1 MQITRAVVQ
10 SSRATT
16 NAGAVVDYASATA
29 YTENGACTAVA
40 KDACTFSILVCPA
53 AQRHSSLVRSIDN
66 ILNRHVMYN
75 VQHELSCPSDKCT
88 DTWPRLRAFGSHL
101 GHGSVL
107 APIRSK
113 ARTVPH
119 LTLNTRLIRPE
130 HVLYAG

>member
-16 NAGAVVDYASATA
+16 NTGAVVDYASATA

-40 KDACTFSILVCPA
+40 KDACTFSI
-53 AQRHSSLVRSIDN
+53 LVRSIDN

-88 DTWPRLRAFGSHL
+88 DTWPRLRA
-101 GHGSVL
+101 
-107 APIRSK
+107 
-113 ARTVPH
+113 
-119 LTLNTRLIRPE
+119 
-130 HVLYAG
+130 